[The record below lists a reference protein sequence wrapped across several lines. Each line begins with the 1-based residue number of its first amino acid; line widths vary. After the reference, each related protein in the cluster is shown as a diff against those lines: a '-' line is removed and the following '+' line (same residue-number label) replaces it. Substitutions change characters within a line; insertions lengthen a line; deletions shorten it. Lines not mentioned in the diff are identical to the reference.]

1 MKTQKILNSNLEP
14 SVICL
19 GTVNIGSTLDQ
30 KKSFALLD
38 AYIEK
43 GGNFID
49 TAKVYSDWLPGEKSS
64 SEKMIGL
71 WLKERKN
78 RNQVI
83 VATKGAHPE
92 LSSMN
97 LSRLKPKDIIA
108 DISDSL
114 RNLQTDFI
122 DLYWLHRDDAKQPV
136 SEIIDALSAQ
146 VKLGRIR
153 YFGCSNW
160 NMERIAAAQ
169 TYASQNGI
177 VGFVANQPYWSLA
190 EVNLDSL
197 SDKTLVVFDKKSKQY
212 HQETKLAVIPY
223 SSQANGWF
231 QKMAIN
237 KVPPNLQK
245 IYENQISKERCK
257 RVAALASESNL
268 TITQIVLGYLISQ
281 PFPTF
286 PIIGA
291 RNIEMLN
298 DSLSASQIKLS
309 GQQVANLENNI

>member
-1 MKTQKILNSNLEP
+1 METRKILNSNLEP

-38 AYIEK
+38 AYLEK

-49 TAKVYSDWLPGEKSS
+49 TAKIYSDWLPGEKSS
-64 SEKMIGL
+64 SEKMLGL

-78 RNQVI
+78 RSQVI
-83 VATKGAHPE
+83 LATKGAHPD
-92 LSSMN
+92 LSSMH
-97 LSRLKPKDIIA
+97 LSRLSPKDIVA
-108 DISDSL
+108 DINDSL
-114 RNLQTDFI
+114 KNLQTDFI
-122 DLYWLHRDDAKQPV
+122 DLYWLHRDDVKQPV
-136 SEIIDALSAQ
+136 SDIIDTLTAQ

-160 NMERIAAAQ
+160 KLERIIAAQ
-169 TYASQNGI
+169 AYAAQKGI
-177 VGFVANQPYWSLA
+177 IGFVANQPYWSLA
-190 EVNLDSL
+190 EVNLNAL
-197 SDKTLVVFDKKSKQY
+197 SDKTLVVFDQKSKQY
-212 HQETKLAVIPY
+212 HQKSNLAVIPY

-237 KVPPNLQK
+237 KVSPNLQK
-245 IYENQISKERCK
+245 IYGNQISEERYK
-257 RVAALASESNL
+257 RVKSLATESNL

-281 PFPTF
+281 TFPTF

-298 DSLSASQIKLS
+298 DSLSASHIKLS
-309 GQQVANLENNI
+309 ADQVANLESVV

>member
-1 MKTQKILNSNLEP
+1 MRAQKILNSNLVA

-30 KKSFALLD
+30 KSSFALLD
-38 AYIEK
+38 AYLEQ

-49 TAKVYSDWLPGEKSS
+49 SAKVYSDWLPGEKSS
-64 SEKMIGL
+64 SEKMIGH

-92 LSSMN
+92 LASMH
-97 LSRLKPKDIIA
+97 LSRLTPKEIVS
-108 DISDSL
+108 DISASL
-114 RNLQTDFI
+114 INLQTDFI
-122 DLYWLHRDDAKQPV
+122 DLYWLHRDDLNQPV
-136 SEIIDALSAQ
+136 SEIIDTLLAQ

-160 NMERIAAAQ
+160 CLERIKAAQ
-169 TYASQNGI
+169 DYAKQKG
-177 VGFVANQPYWSLA
+177 VAGFVANQPYWSLA
-190 EVNLDSL
+190 EVNVNSL
-197 SDKTLVVFDKKSKQY
+197 SDKTLVVLDQKTKQF
-212 HQETKLAVIPY
+212 HQESNLSAIPY

-231 QKMAIN
+231 QKMATN
-237 KVPPNLQK
+237 TVSPQLYK
-245 IYENQISKERCK
+245 IYNNRISEERYN
-257 RVAALASESNL
+257 RVKALSAETNL

-291 RNIEMLN
+291 RSVAMLN
-298 DSLSASQIKLS
+298 DSLSASNIRLTTAQMDF
-309 GQQVANLENNI
+309 LES